1 MNKEWSELNKSIQKN
16 LGKSETFGAGMSQLL
31 ELRQTLFSAL
41 LEMRSELRT
50 EQFCECPFMNAEG
63 YHSKT
68 IAYSI
73 WHIFRIEDIVA
84 HSVIKDGEQIFFS
97 CDYQSRINAPIST
110 TGNELV
116 KQQIVNFSR
125 ALNIDELYDYA
136 QKVKES
142 AEDFLR
148 GISFSDLRAK
158 PAGIREKLAGTS
170 VSEDER
176 AEWLLDY
183 WFKKDV
189 KGLVFMP
196 FSRHWIMHVEAATR
210 IKNKLL
216 SKKS

>member
-16 LGKSETFGAGMSQLL
+16 LAKSETFERGMAQLF
-31 ELRQTLFSAL
+31 ELRQKLFSAL
-41 LEMRSELRT
+41 LEMRSELSG

-84 HSVIKDGEQIFFS
+84 HSVIKAGEQIFFQ
-97 CDYQSRINAPIST
+97 CDYQSRTNAPIST

-116 KQQIVNFSR
+116 KQKIVDFSR
-125 ALNIDELYDYA
+125 ELNINELYNYA
-136 QKVKES
+136 LQVKES
-142 AEDFLR
+142 TEDFLR
-148 GISFSDLRAK
+148 DISFSDLRTK
-158 PAGIREKLAGTS
+158 PEGSREKIAGTS
-170 VSEDER
+170 VSKDER

-189 KGLVFMP
+189 KGLIFMP
-196 FSRHWIMHVEAATR
+196 FSRHWIMHVEASIR

-216 SKKS
+216 AKKS

>member
-1 MNKEWSELNKSIQKN
+1 MNKEWSELNKSVQKN
-16 LGKSETFGAGMSQLL
+16 LGKKETFESGIAQLL

-41 LEMRSELRT
+41 LEMRSELNG

-84 HSVIKDGEQIFFS
+84 HSVIDDCEQIFFQ
-97 CDYQSRINAPIST
+97 CDYQSRTNAPIST

-116 KQQIVNFSR
+116 KQKIVDFSR
-125 ALNIDELYDYA
+125 ELKIDELYNYA
-136 QKVKES
+136 LQVKES
-142 AEDFLR
+142 TEDFLR
-148 GISFSDLRAK
+148 GISFSDLCTK
-158 PAGIREKLAGTS
+158 PEGSREKIAGSS

-189 KGLVFMP
+189 KGLIFMP
-196 FSRHWIMHVEAATR
+196 FSRHWIMHVEATIR

-216 SKKS
+216 AKK